1 MLGHMF
7 PRIKYF
13 LESSQM
19 FLSSLMHLFCS
30 AEKVNYDPAGR
41 LNGFTAFELNEE
53 GFVIAGINF
62 SFFADV
68 LRFVVTLFLKKK
80 EIFIKCNLCALSFV
94 SVILENGIRPLF
106 FISMN
111 GSDTL

>member
-7 PRIKYF
+7 TRIKYF

-41 LNGFTAFELNEE
+41 LNGFTAFELNEG
-53 GFVIAGINF
+53 GFVIVGINF
-62 SFFADV
+62 SFFVNV
-68 LRFVVTLFLKKK
+68 LRFVVTPFLSSV
-80 EIFIKCNLCALSFV
+80 LSQ
-94 SVILENGIRPLF
+94 
-106 FISMN
+106 
-111 GSDTL
+111 